1 MGILDEAI
9 REHLQLKRRRGADP
23 TEVERLEREA
33 LGPVR
38 RGPRDHAELAMDD
51 RAEVAM
57 DESVGLAVDDSAR
70 AAVDDPRAASSVTYS
85 DEEMEHE
92 WVESGDG
99 EGLFDYEE
107 EPGRAHEAGEPEH
120 AYEAREPEREH
131 EAREPGREAPRHHEV
146 AEEPEREAPR
156 HREIAEEWDSHE
168 PLDFH
173 EPAEPASTGDA
184 LDEEPLTAEYRS
196 VPAAPTSRDSAPPRD
211 SAAPLD
217 APSPDGAPPPDGAGG
232 PSAPPPPSDAD
243 RLDEATAEYDVE
255 AEHRDE
261 REGEDVLEETPEFL
275 QDTPDHDRLW
285 FEQKPPRDF
294 DLDG

>member
-1 MGILDEAI
+1 MGLLDEAI

-38 RGPRDHAELAMDD
+38 RSPRDSTALAMDD
-51 RAEVAM
+51 PAEAAM
-57 DESVGLAVDDSAR
+57 DDRVGLAVDDPAGP
-70 AAVDDPRAASSVTYS
+70 AVGESEAESPVAYS
-85 DEEMEHE
+85 EGSEHE

-107 EPGRAHEAGEPEH
+107 AGPGRA
-120 AYEAREPEREH
+120 YEAER
-131 EAREPGREAPRHHEV
+131 GAPRRREV

-156 HREIAEEWDSHE
+156 HHEIAEEWDSHE

-173 EPAEPASTGDA
+173 EPPEPAAAGDA
-184 LDEEPLTAEYRS
+184 FDEEPLTDEH
-196 VPAAPTSRDSAPPRD
+196 PAAAPPSHEAPSTRDARPPRD
-211 SAAPLD
+211 APPPHGAPSAAP
-217 APSPDGAPPPDGAGG
+217 PS
-232 PSAPPPPSDAD
+232 SDD
-243 RLDEATAEYDVE
+243 DHLGEATAEYDVE

-261 REGEDVLEETPEFL
+261 GEGEDVLEETPEFL